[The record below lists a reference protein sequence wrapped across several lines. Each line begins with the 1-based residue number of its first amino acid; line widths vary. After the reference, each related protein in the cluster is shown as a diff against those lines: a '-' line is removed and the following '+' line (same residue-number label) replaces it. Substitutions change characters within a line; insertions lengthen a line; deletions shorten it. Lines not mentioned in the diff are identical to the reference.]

1 MDTGARPETRRSMRH
16 ALLGGAATAC
26 MLVFG
31 VGGWAATAQLA
42 GAVIAPGTVVV
53 DTNVKKVQ
61 HPTGGIVSE
70 LLVREGQVVQAGDVV
85 VRLDDTITRANLGVV
100 RKSLDELEARQARLE
115 AERDGLGEIA
125 FPGELLTRMDHPD
138 VARAVGGE
146 RRLLELRRT
155 SRAGQTMQLRER
167 IGQLREEIQGMS
179 MQLAAKA
186 RESELIAIELDGV
199 RDLYRKNLV
208 TLQRVTAL
216 ERDAARITG
225 ERGQLT
231 AAQAQAKGRIS
242 EIELQI
248 LNIDNE
254 LRSEVARELRDV
266 QAKIVELVERRVA
279 AEDGLK
285 RVDIRA
291 PQTGAVHQLA
301 VHTVGGV
308 VTPGEAL
315 MLIVPRSDELTVE
328 ARVMPQDIDQVRVG
342 QAAVLRLSAFNQ
354 RTTPEIGGE
363 VSRVSADISTD
374 QRTGMSF
381 YTIRVALPPAELAKL
396 GGLKLAPGMPVEAFV
411 RTGDRTALTYFTK
424 PLMDGINRAF
434 REE

>member
-1 MDTGARPETRRSMRH
+1 
-16 ALLGGAATAC
+16 
-26 MLVFG
+26 
-31 VGGWAATAQLA
+31 
-42 GAVIAPGTVVV
+42 
-53 DTNVKKVQ
+53 
-61 HPTGGIVSE
+61 
-70 LLVREGQVVQAGDVV
+70 
-85 VRLDDTITRANLGVV
+85 
-100 RKSLDELEARQARLE
+100 
-115 AERDGLGEIA
+115 
-125 FPGELLTRMDHPD
+125 
-138 VARAVGGE
+138 
-146 RRLLELRRT
+146 
-155 SRAGQTMQLRER
+155 
-167 IGQLREEIQGMS
+167 MS

>member
-1 MDTGARPETRRSMRH
+1 MARTHAQRSIRRH
-16 ALLGGAATAC
+16 LVGGLATTAL
-26 MLVFG
+26 LVFG
-31 VGGWAATAQLA
+31 LGGWAATAQLA
-42 GAVIAPGTVVV
+42 GAVIAPGQVVV
-53 DTNVKKVQ
+53 DSNVKKVQ

>member
-1 MDTGARPETRRSMRH
+1 MNPRTGAQRSIRRH
-16 ALLGGAATAC
+16 VVGGIAIVGV
-26 MLVFG
+26 LVFG